1 MYEIDEHDTVVV
13 LDGIPRPTT
22 GVPEPCVLADER
34 GVVLSYFVWHT
45 EATIVTSPT
54 AIVRF
59 SAIAHM
65 FGMPN
70 DEALGGHPLFDRG
83 LGPYGAFRVENSS
96 WIRKLERMNSV
107 HRGHR
112 PETYSH
118 YQHVIFTFHD
128 SMFEC
133 VCVDFEVKITNG
145 PVGETLAEMI
155 KRL

>member
-1 MYEIDEHDTVVV
+1 
-13 LDGIPRPTT
+13 
-22 GVPEPCVLADER
+22 
-34 GVVLSYFVWHT
+34 VWHT

-70 DEALGGHPLFDRG
+70 DEALEGHPLYKRG
-83 LGPYGAFRVENSS
+83 LGPYDAFRVENSS

-107 HRGHR
+107 HRRHR
-112 PETYSH
+112 PEAYSR
-118 YQHVIFTFHD
+118 YQHLIFTFHD

-133 VCVDFEVKITNG
+133 VCVDFDVKIANG

-155 KRL
+155 KLL